1 MATFIQLR
9 TAATASLFLFLTVGG
24 SVSQAVPTNLSAAQI
39 VEKHIAARGGLAAW
53 RDLQTLTLSGKM
65 DAGTGDATARSLDLV
80 RSEMPSGHRLSSKA
94 ALAAQTPAPAAKQ
107 VQLPFTLEVKRPRE
121 SRLELVFAGK
131 TAVQLYDGTHGWKLR
146 PFLNR
151 EDYEPFTAAE
161 LKTESQW
168 PGIDGPLVDYAA
180 KGTRVALDGV
190 EPVDGHEAYKL
201 KLTLKDGTV
210 QHIWIDANSFLDVKM
225 EGAPRRMD
233 GRVRTVWI
241 YQRDFRPVQGL
252 MIPFELDTV
261 VDGYREVHKM
271 IFDKVAV
278 NPQLSDARFTKPGGA

>member
-1 MATFIQLR
+1 MATLIPFR
-9 TAATASLFLFLTVGG
+9 TAAAAGVFLFVSLGEP
-24 SVSQAVPTNLSAAQI
+24 VSQAAPANLSATQI
-39 VEKHIAARGGLAAW
+39 IEKNIAARGGLAAW
-53 RDLQTLTLSGKM
+53 RDLQTLSLTGKM
-65 DAGTGDATARSLDLV
+65 DVGTGDATARSLNFV
-80 RSEMPSGHRLSSKA
+80 RGEMPSGHRLSPKA
-94 ALAAQTPAPAAKQ
+94 ALAAQKPAPAAKQ

-121 SRLELVFAGK
+121 SRLELVFGGK
-131 TAVQLYDGTHGWKLR
+131 TAVQVYDGTHGWKLR

-151 EDYEPFTAAE
+151 EDYEPFTAEE
-161 LKTESQW
+161 LKTESEW

-210 QHIWIDANSFLDVKM
+210 QHIWIDAKSFLDVKM

-233 GRVRTVWI
+233 GRMRTVWI

-252 MIPFELDTV
+252 MMPFELDTV
-261 VDGYREVHKM
+261 VDGYHEVHKM

-278 NPQLSDARFTKPGGA
+278 NPRLSDARFTKPGGA